1 MQARYDVYF
10 YHVLNLLGTALI
22 RKKNT
27 AVAAWGKITSRNNG
41 RYFCLL
47 VYQLGLLPVGLL
59 DALIGE
65 LIKSSSFF
73 FFPLHPH
80 LARRL
85 TLSLDVDLVT
95 VLLTIVTWKSK
106 NTVPYPKDLKARE
119 ECDYWLA

>member
-1 MQARYDVYF
+1 M
-10 YHVLNLLGTALI
+10 
-22 RKKNT
+22 
-27 AVAAWGKITSRNNG
+27 
-41 RYFCLL
+41 
-47 VYQLGLLPVGLL
+47 GLL

-65 LIKSSSFF
+65 LIKSSSFVF

-95 VLLTIVTWKSK
+95 VLLTTVTWISK
-106 NTVPYPKDLKARE
+106 NTVQYPKDLKARE